1 MEHFMSAAFANKR
14 SFGLA
19 AILLGSAFFGIGG
32 TVLEWLHTNR
42 HFDLGG
48 LVPLRLIP
56 SGLLLLL
63 YLRLRG
69 HDLWA
74 IWKDR
79 YSRSGIVAYG
89 IGGILGMQFS
99 FMQTVENGS
108 AVTATLFQF
117 LGPALI
123 AVYIAWKSRR
133 APFLTEWSSF
143 LIALAGIVLVLTNG
157 VFGETVFSKAG
168 VLWGVCTAFAFAFYT
183 VYPVRLLDRWGAL
196 LCSGWGMLIGGVFYS
211 GVSMLLPGAA
221 WFPSGRFDAVS
232 LVLIAFVIV
241 FGTACA
247 FTLCAASLKVLS
259 PTVAGILSGM
269 EPLAAVAT
277 TVLWLMKPFGMWQTA
292 GAIFI
297 VASTVLLSAKPTE
310 GLPRQTRNN
319 PSPSNSTV
327 RTGL

>member
-1 MEHFMSAAFANKR
+1 MSAAFTNKR
-14 SFGLA
+14 AFGLA

-42 HFDLGG
+42 SFDLGG

-79 YSRSGIVAYG
+79 SSRGGIVAYG

-123 AVYIAWKSRR
+123 AVYLAWKNRR
-133 APFLTEWSSF
+133 PPFLTEWSSF

-157 VFGETVFSKAG
+157 VFGEAVFSKAG
-168 VLWGVCTAFAFAFYT
+168 VLWGIGTAFAFAFYT

-196 LCSGWGMLIGGVFYS
+196 LCSGWGMLIGGVVYS

-221 WFPSGRFDAVS
+221 WLPAGRYDAVS
-232 LVLIAFVIV
+232 IVLIGCVIV

-247 FTLCAASLKVLS
+247 FTLCAASLKYLS
-259 PTVAGILSGM
+259 PTEAGILSGM
-269 EPLAAVAT
+269 EPLAAVVT
-277 TVLWLMKPFGMWQTA
+277 TVLWLMKPFGLWQTA
-292 GAIFI
+292 GAVLI
-297 VASTVLLSAKPTE
+297 VASAVLLSAKPTE
-310 GLPRQTRNN
+310 GLPRPARNT
-319 PSPSNSTV
+319 PSPSTM
-327 RTGL
+327 RTGP